1 MSTNTKPNPISKQPM
16 TFSGLGLDSMGD
28 LSALLE
34 TPIESVSG
42 MPLDLPIAL
51 IDEDPDQPRA
61 ADNPGFS
68 AKNMAEIAASIRLRG
83 VKTPISVRDHP
94 TMPGR
99 FMVNHGARRL
109 RGSKMAD
116 KKTVP
121 GFIDNDYNHVD
132 QFVENL
138 IRDGY
143 SPREIANYIGRELAK
158 GLEQKAIALAISKSP
173 AYVSQHVALL
183 DLPDPIAKVFNE
195 GRVTD
200 VTLVND
206 LLKIYKK
213 NSQEVKDWLMDENLE
228 LTRGTVKEFR
238 EYLVQE
244 AKDRA
249 DNNTISLILNKA
261 NEALPDDQPDSNELP
276 IENKGLNNADI
287 GDSGNDKNLINND
300 AIVNTKENIKAADPS
315 KIKKAIV
322 VVEHDGRSARIVLD
336 RRSPSSGFAWLKYND
351 DGEVFMA
358 DLSGVKL
365 MEIIEG

>member
-1 MSTNTKPNPISKQPM
+1 MSTNTKPNPASKQPM
-16 TFSGLGLDSMGD
+16 TFSGLGLESMGD
-28 LSALLE
+28 LSALLD
-34 TPIESVSG
+34 TPVEPDSG
-42 MPLDLPIAL
+42 KPLDLPIDL

-68 AKNMAEIAASIRLRG
+68 TKNMAEIAASIRLRG

-116 KKTVP
+116 KTTVP

-173 AYVSQHVALL
+173 AWVSQYAALL
-183 DLPDPIAKVFNE
+183 DLPDPIANVFNE
-195 GRVTD
+195 GRITD
-200 VTLVND
+200 VTVVNE
-206 LLKIYKK
+206 LLKVYKK
-213 NSQEVKDWLMDENLE
+213 DSQEVIDWLMDENLE
-228 LTRGTVKEFR
+228 LTRGTVKELRDF
-238 EYLVQE
+238 VQE
-244 AKDRA
+244 KSKALVDDSAIAYLSDESRESLS
-249 DNNTISLILNKA
+249 DNDIGSIAQPFDNT
-261 NEALPDDQPDSNELP
+261 
-276 IENKGLNNADI
+276 GLNNGIID
-287 GDSGNDKNLINND
+287 GTSNDKSLIDND
-300 AIVNTKENIKAADPS
+300 AIVKTKENVKAADPS

-322 VVEHDGRSARIVLD
+322 IVEHDGRPARIVLD
-336 RRSPSSGFAWLKYND
+336 RRSPSSGVAWLKYND
-351 DGEVFMA
+351 DGEIFMA

-365 MEIIEG
+365 MEVIEG